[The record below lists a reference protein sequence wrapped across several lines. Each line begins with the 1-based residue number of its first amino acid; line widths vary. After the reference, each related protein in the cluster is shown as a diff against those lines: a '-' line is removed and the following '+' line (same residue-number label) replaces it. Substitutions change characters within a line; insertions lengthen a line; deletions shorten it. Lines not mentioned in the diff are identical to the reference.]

1 MMVSFDLV
9 VGHRQLV
16 VPLLADFEPRITV
29 NVSCCVTYVS
39 YGHSY
44 RLDDK
49 HNVRLELLK
58 QHQTCKL

>member
-29 NVSCCVTYVS
+29 NVSCYVTYVS

-44 RLDDK
+44 LTY
-49 HNVRLELLK
+49 NVRLELLK